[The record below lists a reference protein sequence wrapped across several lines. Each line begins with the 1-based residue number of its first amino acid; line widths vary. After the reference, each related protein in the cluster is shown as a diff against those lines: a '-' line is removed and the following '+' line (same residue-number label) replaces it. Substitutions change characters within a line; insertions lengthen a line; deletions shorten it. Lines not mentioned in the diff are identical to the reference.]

1 METLGHFHPQIV
13 HTPVALLIFSAFF
26 AVVGRLFDREWV
38 RKASV
43 LLLVFG
49 FVGSFVA
56 MRSGF
61 AAHEVPEDEQGISEH
76 AIDEHAEKGQLT
88 FYLAGGALVAV
99 IAASRLAGG
108 AAAAVSGLALA
119 LQVAAAVAVGLAGH
133 EGGEL
138 VYEHGANVRVDG
150 QLVRSVNAGARERGG
165 EGATGADTLAAGAG
179 ESGESAESAEHERR
193 EHDGH

>member
-1 METLGHFHPQIV
+1 MDALGQFHPQIV

-38 RKASV
+38 RRASV

-49 FVGSFVA
+49 FLGSFAA

-61 AAHEVPEDEQGISEH
+61 AAHEVPEDEQGVPEH
-76 AIDEHAEKGQLT
+76 VIEEHAEKGQFT
-88 FYLAGGALVAV
+88 FYLAGGALAALVV
-99 IAASRLAGG
+99 ASRLAGP
-108 AAAAVSGLALA
+108 AAAAVSGLALV
-119 LQVAAAVAVGLAGH
+119 LQIGAAVMVGVTGH

-150 QLVRSVNAGARERGG
+150 QLVRSAGAGAAREMSGG
-165 EGATGADTLAAGAG
+165 AGADTVAAAGEAG
-179 ESGESAESAEHERR
+179 EAGEHGEHE
-193 EHDGH
+193 HGGK